1 MTAVTQTETTPSA
14 NVSLFRIAF
23 AVFLT
28 YMTVG
33 LPLPVI
39 PLFVHQ
45 ELGYG
50 NTMVGIAVG
59 IQFLATVLTRGY
71 AGRLADQ
78 HGAKRSALQGMFA
91 CGLAGG
97 AWLLAALLPVDAA
110 YKFALLVLG
119 RLILG
124 FGESQLLT
132 GTLTWGMGLV
142 GPARSGKV
150 MSWNGMAIYG
160 ALAAGAPLGLL
171 INSQF
176 GFAALA
182 ATTMALPLAA
192 WAFNGSVRKVPA
204 HKGERPSLWSVV
216 GQIWQP
222 GLGLALQGVGFAV
235 IGTFVS
241 LYFMSR
247 GWAMAGF
254 TLTAFGGAFVLM
266 RVFFGWMPDRFGGVK
281 VAVASLVIET
291 IGLLLLWN
299 APVAS
304 VALLGAALTGCG
316 CSLIFPAL
324 GVEVVKRVAP
334 QVRGTALGGY
344 AAFQDISYGVTGP
357 LAGVSHLVWLSV
369 RLPGRCGFRGG
380 GDRGDAGGVSQNV
393 SRCCRV
399 AAAPYPAYGSSRC
412 RPGKAQRHRAKY
424 QATSQKIA
432 SAISNA
438 ININPGRAESVL
450 KVSTT
455 GANSGL

>member
-1 MTAVTQTETTPSA
+1 MSTVNGSVKNSSENT
-14 NVSLFRIAF
+14 SLFRIAF

-39 PLFVHQ
+39 PLFVHN

-78 HGAKRSALQGMFA
+78 RGAKRSALQGMLA
-91 CGLAGG
+91 CGVAGA
-97 AWLLAALLPVDAA
+97 AWLLAALLPISVEG
-110 YKFALLVLG
+110 KFALLIVG

-142 GPARSGKV
+142 GPTRSGKV

-171 INSQF
+171 IHSHY

-182 ATTMALPLAA
+182 GTTMVLPLLA
-192 WAFNGSVRKVPA
+192 WAFNGSVRKVATHP
-204 HKGERPSLWSVV
+204 GERPSLWSVV
-216 GQIWQP
+216 GLIWKP

-235 IGTFVS
+235 IGTFIS
-241 LYFMSR
+241 LYFMSH

-266 RVFFGWMPDRFGGVK
+266 RILFGWMPDRFGGVK
-281 VAVASLVIET
+281 VATVSLLVET
-291 IGLLLLWN
+291 VGLVLLWQ
-299 APVAS
+299 APGAW
-304 VALLGAALTGCG
+304 VALAGAALTGAG

-324 GVEVVKRVAP
+324 GVEVVKRVP
-334 QVRGTALGGY
+334 QQVRGTALGGY
-344 AAFQDISYGVTGP
+344 AAFQDISYGVTAP
-357 LAGVSHLVWLSV
+357 LAGLL
-369 RLPGRCGFRGG
+369 
-380 GDRGDAGGVSQNV
+380 
-393 SRCCRV
+393 
-399 AAAPYPAYGSSRC
+399 
-412 RPGKAQRHRAKY
+412 
-424 QATSQKIA
+424 ATSFGYSSVFLA
-432 SAISNA
+432 GAISA
-438 ININPGRAESVL
+438 VAGIVVTLLSFRRA
-450 KVSTT
+450 
-455 GANSGL
+455 

>member
-1 MTAVTQTETTPSA
+1 MSVESTPSRE
-14 NVSLFRIAF
+14 NISLFRIAF

-39 PLFVHQ
+39 PLFVHH

-78 HGAKRSALQGMFA
+78 SGAKRSTLQGMIA
-91 CGLAGG
+91 CGLAGA
-97 AWLLAALLPVDAA
+97 AWLLAALLPVEPWA
-110 YKFALLVLG
+110 KFALLIVG

-132 GTLTWGMGLV
+132 GTLTWGLGLV

-171 INSQF
+171 IHSQF

-182 ATTMALPLAA
+182 ATTMVLPLLA
-192 WAFNGSVRKVPA
+192 WAFNGGVRKVPA
-204 HKGERPSLWSVV
+204 NAGVRPSLWSVV
-216 GQIWQP
+216 GLIWQP

-241 LYFMSR
+241 LYFSTQ
-247 GWAMAGF
+247 GWPMAGF

-266 RVFFGWMPDRFGGVK
+266 RVLFGWMPDKFGGVR
-281 VAVASLVIET
+281 VAIVSLFIET
-291 IGLLLLWN
+291 VGLLLLWQ
-299 APVAS
+299 APGAW
-304 VALLGAALTGCG
+304 VALAGAALTGCG

-324 GVEVVKRVAP
+324 GVEVVKRVPP

-344 AAFQDISYGVTGP
+344 AAFQDISYAVSGP
-357 LAGVSHLVWLSV
+357 LTGVL
-369 RLPGRCGFRGG
+369 
-380 GDRGDAGGVSQNV
+380 
-393 SRCCRV
+393 
-399 AAAPYPAYGSSRC
+399 
-412 RPGKAQRHRAKY
+412 
-424 QATSQKIA
+424 ATSLGYASVFLAGAIA
-432 SAISNA
+432 AVVGIVVTLIAFRSRN
-438 ININPGRAESVL
+438 
-450 KVSTT
+450 
-455 GANSGL
+455 

>member
-1 MTAVTQTETTPSA
+1 MSVDVQSVKTSSA
-14 NVSLFRIAF
+14 NMSLFRIAF

-28 YMTVG
+28 YLTVG

-39 PLFVHQ
+39 PLFVHN

-78 HGAKRSALQGMFA
+78 YGAKRSVIQGMIA
-91 CGLAGG
+91 CALAGA
-97 AWLLAALLPVDAA
+97 AWLLAALLPVAPAA
-110 YKFALLVLG
+110 KFALLILG

-171 INSQF
+171 VHSHF

-182 ATTMALPLAA
+182 AITTVLPLLAF
-192 WAFNGSVRKVPA
+192 AFNGCVPKTPA
-204 HKGERPSLWSVV
+204 HPGDRPSLWSVV
-216 GQIWQP
+216 GLIWQP

-241 LYFMSR
+241 LYFASQ
-247 GWAMAGF
+247 GWSMAGF

-266 RVFFGWMPDRFGGVK
+266 RILFGWMPDRFGGV
-281 VAVASLVIET
+281 
-291 IGLLLLWN
+291 
-299 APVAS
+299 
-304 VALLGAALTGCG
+304 
-316 CSLIFPAL
+316 
-324 GVEVVKRVAP
+324 RVAI
-334 QVRGTALGGY
+334 V
-344 AAFQDISYGVTGP
+344 
-357 LAGVSHLVWLSV
+357 
-369 RLPGRCGFRGG
+369 
-380 GDRGDAGGVSQNV
+380 
-393 SRCCRV
+393 
-399 AAAPYPAYGSSRC
+399 
-412 RPGKAQRHRAKY
+412 
-424 QATSQKIA
+424 
-432 SAISNA
+432 
-438 ININPGRAESVL
+438 
-450 KVSTT
+450 
-455 GANSGL
+455 

>member
-160 ALAAGAPLGLL
+160 GWPQAHRLG
-171 INSQF
+171 
-176 GFAALA
+176 
-182 ATTMALPLAA
+182 
-192 WAFNGSVRKVPA
+192 
-204 HKGERPSLWSVV
+204 
-216 GQIWQP
+216 
-222 GLGLALQGVGFAV
+222 
-235 IGTFVS
+235 
-241 LYFMSR
+241 
-247 GWAMAGF
+247 
-254 TLTAFGGAFVLM
+254 
-266 RVFFGWMPDRFGGVK
+266 
-281 VAVASLVIET
+281 
-291 IGLLLLWN
+291 
-299 APVAS
+299 
-304 VALLGAALTGCG
+304 C
-316 CSLIFPAL
+316 
-324 GVEVVKRVAP
+324 
-334 QVRGTALGGY
+334 
-344 AAFQDISYGVTGP
+344 
-357 LAGVSHLVWLSV
+357 
-369 RLPGRCGFRGG
+369 
-380 GDRGDAGGVSQNV
+380 
-393 SRCCRV
+393 
-399 AAAPYPAYGSSRC
+399 
-412 RPGKAQRHRAKY
+412 
-424 QATSQKIA
+424 
-432 SAISNA
+432 
-438 ININPGRAESVL
+438 
-450 KVSTT
+450 
-455 GANSGL
+455 

>member
-1 MTAVTQTETTPSA
+1 MTAITSAQNTPPA
-14 NVSLFRIAF
+14 NIPLFRIAF

-78 HGAKRSALQGMFA
+78 FGAKRSALQGMLA
-91 CGLAGG
+91 CGLAGV
-97 AWLLAALLPVDAA
+97 AWLLAALLPVSAPA
-110 YKFALLVLG
+110 QFALLIVG
-119 RLILG
+119 RLMLG

-160 ALAAGAPLGLL
+160 ALAVGAPLGLF
-171 INSQF
+171 IHSHY
-176 GFAALA
+176 GFAVLA
-182 ATTMALPLAA
+182 ATTILLPLLALL
-192 WAFNGSVRKVPA
+192 FNGTVRKVPA
-204 HKGERPSLWSVV
+204 HAGERPSLLSVI
-216 GQIWQP
+216 GLIWKP

-241 LYFMSR
+241 LYFVSH

-266 RVFFGWMPDRFGGVK
+266 RVLFGWMPDRFGGVN
-281 VAVASLVIET
+281 VAIVSLLVEAA
-291 IGLLLLWN
+291 GLLLLWL
-299 APVAS
+299 APVEGM
-304 VALLGAALTGCG
+304 ALLGAALTGCG

-324 GVEVVKRVAP
+324 GVEVVKRVPP

-357 LAGVSHLVWLSV
+357 LAGLL
-369 RLPGRCGFRGG
+369 
-380 GDRGDAGGVSQNV
+380 AT
-393 SRCCRV
+393 
-399 AAAPYPAYGSSRC
+399 AYGYPSVFLA
-412 RPGKAQRHRAKY
+412 G
-424 QATSQKIA
+424 
-432 SAISNA
+432 AISA
-438 ININPGRAESVL
+438 LAGVAVTLAAFRRRA
-450 KVSTT
+450 
-455 GANSGL
+455 GQ

>member
-1 MTAVTQTETTPSA
+1 MSVETQSMSSSSA

-39 PLFVHQ
+39 PLFVHN

-78 HGAKRSALQGMFA
+78 FGAKRSALQGMFA
-91 CGLAGG
+91 CALAGV
-97 AWLLAALLPVDAA
+97 AWLLAALLPVEPMA
-110 YKFALLVLG
+110 KFALLVVG

-171 INSQF
+171 IHSHY

-182 ATTMALPLAA
+182 VTTILLPFVA

-204 HKGERPSLWSVV
+204 HSDSRPSLWSVV
-216 GQIWQP
+216 GLIWQP

-241 LYFMSR
+241 LYFASN
-247 GWAMAGF
+247 GWPMAGF

-266 RVFFGWMPDRFGGVK
+266 RILFGWMPDRFGGVR
-281 VAVASLVIET
+281 VAIASLVIET
-291 IGLLLLWN
+291 VGLVLLWQ
-299 APVAS
+299 AHGAWL
-304 VALLGAALTGCG
+304 ALLGAALTGSG

-324 GVEVVKRVAP
+324 GVEVVKRVPP

-344 AAFQDISYGVTGP
+344 AAFQDISYAFTGP
-357 LAGVSHLVWLSV
+357 LTGLL
-369 RLPGRCGFRGG
+369 
-380 GDRGDAGGVSQNV
+380 
-393 SRCCRV
+393 
-399 AAAPYPAYGSSRC
+399 
-412 RPGKAQRHRAKY
+412 
-424 QATSQKIA
+424 ATSLGYPSVFLAGALAAVTGIVVTVIA
-432 SAISNA
+432 FR
-438 ININPGRAESVL
+438 PR
-450 KVSTT
+450 K
-455 GANSGL
+455 

>member
-1 MTAVTQTETTPSA
+1 MTAITSTQNTSSA

-78 HGAKRSALQGMFA
+78 FGAKRSALQGMLA
-91 CGLAGG
+91 CGLAGV
-97 AWLLAALLPVDAA
+97 AWLLAALLPVSAPVQ
-110 YKFALLVLG
+110 FALLIVG
-119 RLILG
+119 RLMLG

-160 ALAAGAPLGLL
+160 ALAVGAPLGLF
-171 INSQF
+171 IHSHY
-176 GFAALA
+176 GFAVLA
-182 ATTMALPLAA
+182 ATTILLPLLALL
-192 WAFNGSVRKVPA
+192 FNGTVRKVPA
-204 HKGERPSLWSVV
+204 HAGERPSLLSVI
-216 GQIWQP
+216 GLIWKP

-241 LYFMSR
+241 LYFVSH

-266 RVFFGWMPDRFGGVK
+266 RVLFGWMPDRFGGVN
-281 VAVASLVIET
+281 VAIVSLLVEAA
-291 IGLLLLWN
+291 GLLLLWL
-299 APVAS
+299 APVEGM
-304 VALLGAALTGCG
+304 ALLGAALTGCG

-324 GVEVVKRVAP
+324 GVEVVKRVPP

-357 LAGVSHLVWLSV
+357 LAGLL
-369 RLPGRCGFRGG
+369 
-380 GDRGDAGGVSQNV
+380 AT
-393 SRCCRV
+393 
-399 AAAPYPAYGSSRC
+399 AYGYPSVFLAGAVSALAGVAVTLAAFR
-412 RPGKAQRHRAKY
+412 RRAG
-424 QATSQKIA
+424 Q
-432 SAISNA
+432 
-438 ININPGRAESVL
+438 
-450 KVSTT
+450 
-455 GANSGL
+455 